1 MTKTERHA
9 RLQKIWGKRSPKD
22 LAEEFGV
29 SASTIR
35 KDAKELGLPKY
46 VPRSVA
52 VNVADLRRTQDLRDE
67 RRQKR
72 DLAKTVAKMD
82 KEIEAALAV
91 SKHRASYKITHDT
104 KVGESEAV
112 AVALASDWHIEEV
125 VHGYQVAD
133 LNSFNEQVCLTRV
146 QRYFRHLVKLVKKER
161 QGTTIETL
169 VLWLGGDF
177 ISGFIHDEL
186 IEGNRLMPID
196 AVLECQEHLASG
208 IKYLLKHTDLKLVI
222 PTSSGNHGRTT
233 AKVHLSTESGNS
245 LEYFMY
251 CTLARMF
258 AGNPRVTFML
268 NRGYHTY
275 LDVWDN
281 FTIRFHHGHS
291 MRYLGGQSGIAGP
304 ATRMI
309 KNWNEGRHANLDC
322 FGHFHQLYRHGTF
335 VGNGSLIGPG
345 AYSWRGGFSPERPQQ
360 AFFLVDR
367 DLGLTVFCPIIL
379 TEDR

>member
-1 MTKTERHA
+1 MNKQQRHA
-9 RLQKIWGKRSPKD
+9 YLKKHAKKTTTAELAEDLKVSRRTIQQDLKD
-22 LAEEFGV
+22 LGIEPFHGTSVEEIIKVVRG
-29 SASTIR
+29 
-35 KDAKELGLPKY
+35 KH
-46 VPRSVA
+46 
-52 VNVADLRRTQDLRDE
+52 DLSREKKQT
-67 RRQKR
+67 R
-72 DLAKTVAKMD
+72 DLANKVMKQDM
-82 KEIEAALAV
+82 ELEAALAV
-91 SKHRASYKITHDT
+91 SKHRASYKIPHGA
-104 KVGESEAV
+104 KSKSSEAV
-112 AVALASDWHIEEV
+112 AVALASDWHVEET

-133 LNSFNEQVCLTRV
+133 LNTFNEEVCKTRIE
-146 QRYFRHLVKLVKKER
+146 RYFRHLAKLVEKER
-161 QGTTIETL
+161 QATKIKTL

-196 AVLECQEHLASG
+196 AILECQMHLASG
-208 IKYLLKHTDLKLVI
+208 IKYLLEHTDLELVI

-258 AGNPRVTFML
+258 EGNPRVTFML

-275 LDVWDN
+275 LSVWDN
-281 FTIRFHHGHS
+281 FIIRFHHGHS